1 VKIKEEAAYYS
12 EIQLDSTPEPDWIGI
27 PRHIAIIVSYPVQ
40 VIRANYSGKAN
51 HEASTEEKSDY
62 NALPEREVEFQN
74 DGDGYEHDAKIGSDI
89 ERSLNHEVDPLTNTV
104 LRNE

>member
-1 VKIKEEAAYYS
+1 M
-12 EIQLDSTPEPDWIGI
+12 I
-27 PRHIAIIVSYPVQ
+27 PVGNPIH
-40 VIRANYSGKAN
+40 VIRPHYTGKTNNKA
-51 HEASTEEKSDY
+51 HSEEKSDY
-62 NALPEREVEFQN
+62 DALPEREVEFQN